1 MSEKLLAGLLATVA
15 IAPLC
20 AVCVLGP
27 AVIASIFTGIA
38 AWLGGLDAIVAASV
52 FLAAGL
58 AVYGFVRMRKAR
70 STPAHP
76 TGEVSR

>member
-1 MSEKLLAGLLATVA
+1 MSEKLLAGLVAAVA

-38 AWLGGLDAIVAASV
+38 AWLGGFDVIVASGLVLGAGVAVFAVFRKRRAQPAS
-52 FLAAGL
+52 AEPAGE
-58 AVYGFVRMRKAR
+58 
-70 STPAHP
+70 TNQ
-76 TGEVSR
+76 